1 VTARFQPSQQ
11 SVCEGTRKTLDILAQ
26 WYQWFDRHSDLIIL
40 SARHRTSPLPR
51 QPPHRHHPGLSKCL
65 ANRGRLDY
73 LTLFKQLGVGIIQLT
88 YNTQNYIGSGCY
100 ESHDSGLSDFGR
112 EVVAEMN
119 RIGIAV
125 DLSHVG
131 SKTTDDTIEFGVP
144 PKMMSQ

>member
-1 VTARFQPSQQ
+1 LLQNTKISLFR
-11 SVCEGTRKTLDILAQ
+11 
-26 WYQWFDRHSDLIIL
+26 
-40 SARHRTSPLPR
+40 
-51 QPPHRHHPGLSKCL
+51 PPISWSESS
-65 ANRGRLDY
+65 
-73 LTLFKQLGVGIIQLT
+73 LGI
-88 YNTQNYIGSGCY
+88 YIGSGCY